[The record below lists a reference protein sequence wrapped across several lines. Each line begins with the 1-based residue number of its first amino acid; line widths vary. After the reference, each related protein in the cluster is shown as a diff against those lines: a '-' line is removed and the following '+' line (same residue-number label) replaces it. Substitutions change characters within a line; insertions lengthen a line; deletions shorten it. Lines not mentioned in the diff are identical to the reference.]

1 MKLSKDEI
9 QKLVLSCILL
19 LALVYV
25 YFAIILG
32 PLDSSQAAIQKEIA
46 DIQPKIESA
55 NAQIRRT
62 RNLEVEANKV
72 TDELSRIAGL
82 IPVGAP
88 IAWFPPRLVE
98 FFEKQ
103 GIENP
108 TIRLAGDGDILKLD
122 DFKSLRW
129 IVDLPKV
136 SYKQLGMT
144 MAAFENEEP
153 LVRTDRLQIR
163 TTSEDPEKQ
172 HVSLTVTNIVRND
185 K

>member
-1 MKLSKDEI
+1 MKLSKNEI
-9 QKLVLSCILL
+9 QKLVLSGTLL
-19 LALVYV
+19 IALMYV
-25 YFAIILG
+25 YFAIVLG
-32 PLDSSQAAIQKEIA
+32 PLDGSQAAIQKEIA
-46 DIQPKIESA
+46 DLQPKIESA

-62 RNLEVEANKV
+62 QDLESRANELA
-72 TDELSRIAGL
+72 DELSRIASL

-88 IAWFPPRLVE
+88 IAWFPPRLSE

-108 TIRLAGDGDILKLD
+108 TTRLAGDGDPLKLD

-136 SYKQLGMT
+136 SYRRLGMT

-153 LVRTDRLQIR
+153 LVRTGRLQIE
-163 TTSEDPEKQ
+163 TSGDPERQ